1 MVILAAFLAPVLG
14 GAIIYYSLKKSDEAM
29 AKLGNKMSFLAIV
42 IWIAALIGLN
52 QVGIVGQHS
61 YIPLLIGVAGI
72 LLAIV
77 TVGNIRKFHL
87 VSGIHKSVVS
97 IVRFL

>member
-14 GAIIYYSLKKSDEAM
+14 GAIIYYSLKKSHEAM

-72 LLAIV
+72 ILAIV
-77 TVGNIRKFHL
+77 TVGNIKKISSR
-87 VSGIHKSVVS
+87 
-97 IVRFL
+97 